1 MRWNDFGRS
10 LGFAA
15 AVALA
20 WPAVALL
27 GAPLLGARDA
37 LALYL
42 VAIATFY
49 TWGIAPDRVRGAGAA
64 LATAGLGALAL
75 VLARDIWE
83 VAAGAAL
90 ALGVARSGL
99 LYRARAARALVV
111 EGALLGGGLLL
122 ARWLAT
128 PGPLGVALA
137 LWGFFGVQS
146 GFFAIGGVRL
156 RPPDTGGADR
166 FEHARRRALEL
177 LEEV

>member
-15 AVALA
+15 VAAAA

-27 GAPLLGARDA
+27 AAPLAGARA
-37 LALYL
+37 VLALYL
-42 VAIATFY
+42 VAAAALHV
-49 TWGIAPDRVRGAGAA
+49 WGIAPDRSRGAGAA

-75 VLARDIWE
+75 VLARDLWE

-90 ALGVARSGL
+90 ALGVARSAL
-99 LYRARAARALVV
+99 LYRARAARALLV
-111 EGALLGGGLLL
+111 EAALLAGGLAL

-128 PGPLGVALA
+128 PGPLGVVLA
-137 LWGFFGVQS
+137 LWGFFAVQA
-146 GFFAIGGVRL
+146 GFFAIAGVRV
-156 RPPDTGGADR
+156 RPPDTGGLDR

-177 LEEV
+177 LEER

>member
-10 LGFAA
+10 LAFAA
-15 AVALA
+15 AVAVA
-20 WPAVALL
+20 WPAIALL
-27 GAPLLGARDA
+27 AAPLLGASVT

-42 VAIATFY
+42 VTIGALYA
-49 TWGIAPDRVRGAGAA
+49 WGIAPDRARGVGAA

-75 VLARDIWE
+75 LLARDVWE

-99 LYRARAARALVV
+99 LYRARAARGLVV
-111 EGALLGGGLLL
+111 EWALLGGGLLL

-137 LWGFFGVQS
+137 LWGFFAVQA
-146 GFFAIGGVRL
+146 GFFAIGGVRV